1 MDGKCQSQPDTFEE
15 IMNNATSLEYDVA
28 VLIGRFQGFH
38 KGQEAPLNK
47 ALESASRVIVVLG
60 SSYRARSAKNP
71 FTWEERAAMIACTL
85 DEATKARVSF
95 VPVRDYYDDK
105 RWSAAVR
112 AIVGSNCN
120 DSERKIAL
128 VGFHK
133 DASSYYL
140 GLFPQWS
147 FVESQ
152 QYDKIDAT
160 TVRQIYFE
168 GDDPAA
174 TRALLSGL
182 VHSAVVSYLIGWMRL
197 PQYAQMKKEHLAIE
211 KSKKTWGVGPFITV
225 DAVVTVSNHVLLV
238 RRGGDV
244 GNGLWAVPG
253 GFLDSRER
261 LLQGAIRELKEET
274 GLAALNSSLEESLK
288 GVAVF
293 DHADRGSRG
302 RTITHAH
309 WFDLGES
316 RRLPL
321 VAGADDA
328 AEAKWIPF
336 TDLPGMEEQFF
347 EDHFSCILKHF
358 LPIAEM

>member
-1 MDGKCQSQPDTFEE
+1 
-15 IMNNATSLEYDVA
+15 MNDKAKSEYDVA

-38 KGQEAPLNK
+38 KGQETPLNK
-47 ALESASRVIVVLG
+47 ALACASRVIVVLG
-60 SSYRARSAKNP
+60 SSYQARTAKNP
-71 FTWEERAAMIACTL
+71 FTWEERAAMISCTL

-112 AIVGSNCN
+112 ELVAGMCHEG
-120 DSERKIAL
+120 ERNIAL

-140 GLFPQWS
+140 GLFPQWA
-147 FVESQ
+147 FVESPT
-152 QYDKIDAT
+152 DHRIDAT

-182 VHSAVVSYLIGWMRL
+182 VHPAVAAYLLGWMRL
-197 PQYAQMKKEHLAIE
+197 PQYAHMKKEHLAIE
-211 KSKKTWGVGPFITV
+211 RGKKTWGMGPFVTV
-225 DAVVTVSNHVLLV
+225 DAVVTACSHVLLV

-244 GNGLWAVPG
+244 GHGLWALPG
-253 GFLDSRER
+253 GFLDQRER

-274 GLAALNSSLEESLK
+274 GLAVLHASLEDSLK
-288 GVAVF
+288 DVAVF

-309 WFDLGES
+309 WFDLGEL
-316 RRLPL
+316 RLLPQ

-328 AEAKWIPF
+328 ADARWIPIA
-336 TDLPGMEEQFF
+336 DLPAMEEQFF
-347 EDHFSCILKHF
+347 EDHFSCILKRF
-358 LPIAEM
+358 LRLQGLEARDL